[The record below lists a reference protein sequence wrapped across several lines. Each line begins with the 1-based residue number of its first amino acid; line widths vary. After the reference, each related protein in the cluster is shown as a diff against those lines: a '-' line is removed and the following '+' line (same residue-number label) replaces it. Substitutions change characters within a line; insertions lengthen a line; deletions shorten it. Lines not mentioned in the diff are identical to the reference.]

1 MKPIKKNLVNTLT
14 ASAVVLFLFA
24 LPSCKKDNAPTT
36 VLPTVTTT
44 GATNIST
51 TGVTTGGNISSQGS
65 GTITAKGVVW
75 GTSVNPTIDLST
87 KTNEGTGIGSFSSS
101 VTGLQPNTSYHI
113 RAYAT
118 SSVGTAY
125 GNDIS
130 ITTTSVAK
138 IYVCGYEQVSVN
150 DHASLWTDGSG
161 ALLASTTLKSYAS
174 GIAVSNAG
182 DVYTAG
188 WDFTG
193 GIDNAKIWKMV

>member
-1 MKPIKKNLVNTLT
+1 MKPIKKNLINTLT

-130 ITTTSVAK
+130 ITMSR
-138 IYVCGYEQVSVN
+138 
-150 DHASLWTDGSG
+150 SL
-161 ALLASTTLKSYAS
+161 
-174 GIAVSNAG
+174 
-182 DVYTAG
+182 
-188 WDFTG
+188 
-193 GIDNAKIWKMV
+193 